1 MGTSQASGRR
11 LVLDVVTFLHPSQL
25 HLGRNFELQT
35 FCERLGIE
43 VLSPPESVLA
53 RRLVVAARM
62 LLRLSFDFVK
72 RPQIGH
78 FIASESQSLGRL
90 STVQLSRAK
99 YVDGYF
105 ADVFGR
111 QSYED
116 SIEKV
121 LALMVQ
127 DRRRLLS
134 NSSPLGHDV
143 DLALHLRMGDMLK
156 ARDGHRKSLEK
167 ILASLSDTVRQKI
180 VIFTDDE
187 FGASRML
194 TQVGLQNWEFAPSSM
209 TSYETLLLMSS
220 AKELVCSPSTFSWWA
235 GLLCSKTGGQVTFPK
250 DFENSGLIQSPSEW
264 ILK

>member
-11 LVLDVVTFLHPSQL
+11 LVLDVATFLHPSQL
-25 HLGRNFELQT
+25 HLGRNFELQA
-35 FCERLGIE
+35 FCDRLGIE
-43 VLSPPESVLA
+43 VLSPPESALA

-72 RPQIGH
+72 RPQIGQY
-78 FIASESQSLGRL
+78 IASESQALGAL
-90 STVQLSRAK
+90 STVQLSRAR

-105 ADVFGR
+105 ADIFGR
-111 QSYED
+111 QAHED
-116 SIEKV
+116 SLEKV
-121 LALMVQ
+121 LALMIQ
-127 DRRRLLS
+127 DRRRLFF

-143 DLALHLRMGDMLK
+143 DLALHLRMGDMLS

-167 ILASLSDTVRQKI
+167 ILASLSDSGRQKI
-180 VIFTDDE
+180 LIFTDDE
-187 FGASRML
+187 LGASRML
-194 TQVGLQNWEFAPSSM
+194 SHAGLQNWEFAPTAL

-250 DFENSGLIQSPSEW
+250 DFENSSMIQTPSEW
-264 ILK
+264 ILQ